1 MKEYTKI
8 LGRYAA
14 ELKYEALPAGAIE
27 QAKKIMLHTVAVSVA
42 SRNMSPT
49 ANAAAMAAARGTAG
63 LHLDGPRLGR
73 CRAGGIRLRRAEAC
87 VRQRG
92 YHRHC
97 GCL

>member
-14 ELKYEALPAGAIE
+14 ELKYEALPASAIE

-49 ANAAAMAAARGTAG
+49 ANAAAMAAARGTEGTASVWATG
-63 LHLDGPRLGR
+63 ARVAPTEAVYANGTAADVLDWED
-73 CRAGGIRLRRAEAC
+73 CT
-87 VRQRG
+87 
-92 YHRHC
+92 
-97 GCL
+97 